1 MAKIYAPNF
10 YTLNLNEKV
19 FAFYRTPMPLPPF

>member
-19 FAFYRTPMPLPPF
+19 FAFYRTPMPFPPF